1 MKTAQIEPKIREY
14 LITNFQQNDFDNNV
28 ELFSLGMDSV
38 EFMMFIVYVEET
50 FNIKVD
56 DEILTSNLMVTVQ
69 DAIEYI
75 ERKCGEK
82 YENNPQ
88 MDSGE

>member
-1 MKTAQIEPKIREY
+1 MKIAQIELKIREY
-14 LITNFQQNDFDNNV
+14 LITNFQQNDFDNTV

-38 EFMMFIVYVEET
+38 EFMMFVVHIEET

-56 DEILTSNLMVTVQ
+56 DEILTNNLIVTVQ

-75 ERKCGEK
+75 ERKCGE
-82 YENNPQ
+82 NV
-88 MDSGE
+88 